1 MMYLLTLQQQ
11 MRPAWNAGA
20 NIVAVT
26 ILSLN
31 LTET

>member
-1 MMYLLTLQQQ
+1 MMYLLTLKQQR
-11 MRPAWNAGA
+11 RPDWNAGA

-31 LTET
+31 LTEA